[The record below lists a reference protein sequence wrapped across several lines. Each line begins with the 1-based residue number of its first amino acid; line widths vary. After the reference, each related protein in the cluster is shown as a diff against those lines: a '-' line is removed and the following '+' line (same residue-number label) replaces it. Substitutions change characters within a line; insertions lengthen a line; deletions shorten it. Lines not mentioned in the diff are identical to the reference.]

1 VTDAPPPP
9 PAKRLT
15 AAAKA
20 KLNELLK
27 SGVSVSDAMRTVS
40 SEPGA
45 FEEVTAPPPPASPP
59 PRLPWKGDDTDWTGV
74 IKKLERL
81 RELDRGF
88 TVFGARTHEYRLAP
102 PLTERAL
109 VALEKKWKVRLPP
122 GLRAFYTE
130 VGNGGAGPGYG
141 MLPAEKLERFKP
153 ATAYPGVEALRA
165 RAPKDSELPA
175 NRLLAP
181 WRISQRTGLIAV
193 AHHGC
198 GIYSAVV
205 CTGDVGRVV
214 SVDEDGI
221 SELDETLVDH
231 VTAWL
236 DDAIRRFEN
245 ASDDKAAR

>member
-1 VTDAPPPP
+1 MTDAPPPP
-9 PAKRLT
+9 PARRLT

-45 FEEVTAPPPPASPP
+45 FEEVTAPPPPAPPP
-59 PRLPWKGDDTDWTGV
+59 PRPPWKGDTTDWTSAVG
-74 IKKLERL
+74 KLERL
-81 RELDRGF
+81 RELDPSCK
-88 TVFGARTHEYRLAP
+88 VFGAGTHGYRLAP
-102 PLTERAL
+102 PLTEREVA
-109 VALEKKWKVRLPP
+109 ALEKKWKVKLPP
-122 GLRAFYTE
+122 GLRAFYTQ

-141 MLPAEKLERFKP
+141 LLPAEQLERFKP

-165 RAPKDSELPA
+165 RAPKGGELPA

-181 WRISQRTGLIAV
+181 LRVSQRTGLIAV

-198 GIYSAVV
+198 NIYSAVV

-221 SELDETLVDH
+221 AEFDETLVDH

-236 DDAIRRFEN
+236 DEAIRGF
-245 ASDDKAAR
+245 D